1 MSAVPGRFLKQ
12 ARTAAREG
20 EGTQVSA
27 AALSFARVA
36 PEDFEA
42 MLAIRVEALR
52 ESLERL
58 GRFDPARARERLA
71 AGFSPRHMQHI
82 MLGGQRIG
90 YLTLRPLPDSVPA
103 ALQIDHLYIRP
114 QYQGRGAGAW
124 ALDWAKTQAAAQGC
138 DLSLS
143 ALKQSAANR
152 FYLRH
157 GFVQVAESDF
167 DVDYRW
173 SAQVGALL

>member
-1 MSAVPGRFLKQ
+1 M
-12 ARTAAREG
+12 
-20 EGTQVSA
+20 
-27 AALSFARVA
+27 LSFAPVVQG
-36 PEDFEA
+36 DFEA
-42 MLAIRVEALR
+42 MLAIRIEALR

-82 MLGGQRIG
+82 VRDGERIG
-90 YLTLRPLPDSVPA
+90 YLTLRPVPDSVPA
-103 ALQIDHLYIRP
+103 ALHIDHLYLRP
-114 QYQGRGAGAW
+114 QHQGHGVGAW
-124 ALDWAKTQAAAQGC
+124 ALNWAKAQAAAQGC
-138 DLSLS
+138 DITLS

-157 GFVQVAESDF
+157 GFVPVAESDF

-173 SAQVGALL
+173 SAGPGALL